1 MGIRLILFICSV
13 VNSLPPFEGN
23 LNARKSAKSV
33 KSIDML
39 YFRVKDNSEV
49 NSQIAKG

>member
-1 MGIRLILFICSV
+1 MEIRLISYTCSV

-33 KSIDML
+33 KSIDIL
-39 YFRVKDNSEV
+39 YVRVKDNTEV